1 MADTLDFLL
10 EIGTEEMPSAPLI
23 NASKQLP
30 KLVVKMLDGAG
41 LSHGDVRVVSSPRR
55 LAAIVSDVACATEAV
70 HEVKR
75 GPKAQI
81 AFDADGNPTKAA
93 AGFAR
98 KCGIDASELTRKVD
112 EDGNEYVFAERNVPS
127 EPAMPILSA
136 LGHDVIAAIEWPNYR
151 SQRWGS
157 EHETFVRPIRWICA
171 LLGSEVVPVTYADV
185 TSGNTTRGH
194 RVLAPGEHA
203 VAEPAAYEQVL
214 KDSYVLGAEAREAAI
229 REGIAAIEAAR
240 PGSHVD
246 TPARIFDEVVNLCEW
261 PTVLVG
267 TFDEEFLRVPQE
279 IICESML
286 SNQRYFPIFDAE
298 GKLTREFVIV
308 SNADPKVS
316 DTVVSG
322 NERVVRPRL
331 DDAKFFFDEDL
342 KRPMEEFVERLG
354 IVTFQEKLGTTLQK
368 VQRMEKLAGAA
379 AAAAGED
386 VAGVANAVRAAHLAK
401 ADLVSQA
408 VVEFTNQQGVM
419 GGYYA
424 EDAGEAP
431 EVCAAI
437 REHYHPR
444 FAGDDLPSSI
454 CGKCVAIADKLDT
467 CCGIFAI
474 DEPPTGS
481 SDPYAVRRAAIG
493 IIAMLRT
500 MPTVG
505 LKDLIAASLDAY
517 AEQGLEF
524 DRAVVAEKVEQFFAG
539 RLKSIAKDEGILLDS
554 IEAVSAVGVID
565 PAEFFAR
572 ACALDAARAEQPE
585 TYEALAG
592 AFTRAHNLADAALGC
607 EVDTSILGDSELALL
622 RACEEGEGKVS
633 SALACKDFDAAC
645 SALAALKEPIDVFF
659 EDVMVMDENASLR
672 ENRLRLLN
680 RFVGVFTDVA
690 DFGLMAKKAQK

>member
-1 MADTLDFLL
+1 MADTKDFLL

-30 KLVVKMLDGAG
+30 KLVVKMLDEAG
-41 LSHGDVRVVSSPRR
+41 LAHGDVRVVSSPRR
-55 LAAIVSDVACATEAV
+55 LAAIVSDVACATEAI
-70 HEVKR
+70 HDVKR

-93 AGFAR
+93 EGFAR
-98 KCGIDASELTRKVD
+98 KCGVDASALTRGVA
-112 EDGNEYVFAERNVPS
+112 EDGNEYVFAEKNVPS

-157 EHETFVRPIRWICA
+157 EHETFVRPVRWICA
-171 LLGSEVVPVTYADV
+171 LLGEEVVPVSYADV
-185 TSGNTTRGH
+185 KSGNTTRGH
-194 RVLAPGEHA
+194 RVLAPGEHV
-203 VAEPAAYEQVL
+203 VADPSCYERVL
-214 KDSYVLGAEAREAAI
+214 EDSFVLSSDRREAAI
-229 REGIAAIEAAR
+229 REGIAAIEAER

-267 TFDEEFLRVPQE
+267 KFDEEFLRVPQE

-316 DTVVSG
+316 DTVVAG

-342 KRPMEEFVERLG
+342 KRPMEEFVQRLG

-368 VQRMEKLAGAA
+368 VQRMEKLAAAA

-386 VAGVANAVRAAHLAK
+386 EAGVASAVRAAHLAK

-424 EDAGEAP
+424 EAAGEAP

-437 REHYHPR
+437 REHYRPR
-444 FAGDDLPSSI
+444 FAGDELPSGI

-500 MPTVG
+500 LPSVS
-505 LKDLIAASLDAY
+505 LKSLISESLAAY

-524 DRAVVAEKVEQFFAG
+524 DREAVAQKVEQFFAG
-539 RLKSIAKDEGILLDS
+539 RLKSIAKDEGIRLDS

-565 PAEFFAR
+565 PAEFIAR
-572 ACALDAARAEQPE
+572 ARALDSARAEQPE
-585 TYEALAG
+585 LFEALAG
-592 AFTRAHNLADAALGC
+592 AFTRAHNLADASLGC
-607 EVDTSILGDSELALL
+607 DVDTSILGDSELALL
-622 RACEEGEGKVS
+622 SACEEGEEKVA
-633 SALACKDFDAAC
+633 SALARKDFDAAC
-645 SALAALKEPIDVFF
+645 SALAALKEPIDRFF
-659 EDVMVMDENASLR
+659 DDVLVMDEHDDVR

-680 RFVGVFTDVA
+680 RFASVFAGVA
-690 DFGLMAKKAQK
+690 DVSALSRKK

>member
-30 KLVVKMLDGAG
+30 KLVVKMLDEAG
-41 LSHGDVRVVSSPRR
+41 LSHGDVRVISSPRR
-55 LAAIVSDVACATEAV
+55 LAAIVADVACATEAV

-93 AGFAR
+93 EGFAR
-98 KCGIDASELTRKVD
+98 KCGVETSALTRKVD
-112 EDGNEYVFAERNVPS
+112 EDGNEYVFAEKNVPS

-157 EHETFVRPIRWICA
+157 EHETFVRPIRWICS
-171 LLGSEVVPVTYADV
+171 LLGEEVVPVSYADV
-185 TSGNTTRGH
+185 TSDNTTRGH
-194 RVLAPGEHA
+194 RVLAPGDH
-203 VAEPAAYEQVL
+203 VVSSPAAYEQVL
-214 KDSYVLGAEAREAAI
+214 KDSFVLGAEAREAAI

-246 TPARIFDEVVNLCEW
+246 TPKRIFDEVVNLCEW

-267 TFDEEFLRVPQE
+267 KFDEEFLRVPQE

-286 SNQRYFPIFDAE
+286 SNQRYFPIFDAA

-316 DTVVSG
+316 ATVVSG

-342 KRPMEEFVERLG
+342 KRPMEEFVQRLG

-368 VQRMEKLAGAA
+368 VQRMEKLAAA
-379 AAAAGED
+379 VALGAGED
-386 VAGVANAVRAAHLAK
+386 EQGVELAVRAAHLAK

-424 EDAGEAP
+424 EAAGEAP

-437 REHYHPR
+437 REHYRPR
-444 FAGDDLPSSI
+444 FAGDELPSGV
-454 CGKCVAIADKLDT
+454 CGKCVAVADKLDT

-500 MPTVG
+500 LPSVSLKG
-505 LKDLIAASLDAY
+505 LISESLAAY

-524 DRAVVAEKVEQFFAG
+524 DLEAVAQKVEQFFAG
-539 RLKSIAKDEGILLDS
+539 RLKSIAKDEGVRLDS

-565 PAEFFAR
+565 PAEFIAR
-572 ACALDAARAEQPE
+572 ARALDSARAEQPE
-585 TYEALAG
+585 LFEALAG
-592 AFTRAHNLADAALGC
+592 AFTRAHNLADASLGC
-607 EVDTSILGDSELALL
+607 DVDTSILGDSELALL
-622 RACEEGEGKVS
+622 SACEEGEEKVA
-633 SALACKDFDAAC
+633 SALAQKDFDAAC
-645 SALAALKEPIDVFF
+645 SALAALKEPIDRFF
-659 EDVMVMDENASLR
+659 DDVLVMDEHDDVR

-680 RFVGVFTDVA
+680 RFASVFAGVA
-690 DFGLMAKKAQK
+690 DVSALSRKK

>member
-1 MADTLDFLL
+1 MADTKDFLL

-30 KLVVKMLDGAG
+30 KLVVKMLDEAG
-41 LSHGDVRVVSSPRR
+41 LAHGEVRVVSSPRR
-55 LAAIVSDVACATEAV
+55 LAAIVADVACATEAI
-70 HEVKR
+70 HDVKR

-93 AGFAR
+93 EGFAR
-98 KCGIDASELTRKVD
+98 KCGVDASALTRNVS
-112 EDGNEYVFAERNVPS
+112 EDGNEYVFAEKNVPS

-157 EHETFVRPIRWICA
+157 EHETFVRPVRWICA
-171 LLGSEVVPVTYADV
+171 LLGEEVVPVSYADV
-185 TSGNTTRGH
+185 KSGNTTRGH
-194 RVLAPGEHA
+194 RVLAPGEHV
-203 VAEPAAYEQVL
+203 VADPSCYERVL
-214 KDSYVLGAEAREAAI
+214 EDSFVLSSDRREAAI
-229 REGIAAIEAAR
+229 REGIAAIEAER
-240 PGSHVD
+240 PGSRVD

-267 TFDEEFLRVPQE
+267 KFDEEFLRVPQE

-316 DTVVSG
+316 DTVVAG

-342 KRPMEEFVERLG
+342 KRPMEEFVQRLG

-368 VQRMEKLAGAA
+368 VQRMEKLAAA
-379 AAAAGED
+379 VALGAGED
-386 VAGVANAVRAAHLAK
+386 EQGVELAVRAAHLAK
-401 ADLVSQA
+401 ADLVSQT

-424 EDAGEAP
+424 EAAGEAP
-431 EVCAAI
+431 AVCAAI
-437 REHYHPR
+437 REHYRPR
-444 FAGDDLPSSI
+444 FAGDELPSGV
-454 CGKCVAIADKLDT
+454 CGKCVAVADKLDT

-500 MPTVG
+500 LPSVSLKG
-505 LKDLIAASLDAY
+505 LISESLAAY

-524 DRAVVAEKVEQFFAG
+524 ALEVVAQKVEQFFAG
-539 RLKSIAKDEGILLDS
+539 RLKSIAKDEGVRLDS

-565 PAEFFAR
+565 PAEFIAR
-572 ACALDAARAEQPE
+572 ARALDSARAEQPE
-585 TYEALAG
+585 LFEALAG
-592 AFTRAHNLADAALGC
+592 AFTRAHNLADASLGC
-607 EVDTSILGDSELALL
+607 DVDTSMLGDSELALL
-622 RACEEGEGKVS
+622 SACEEGEEKVA
-633 SALACKDFDAAC
+633 SALAQKDFDAAC
-645 SALAALKEPIDVFF
+645 SALAALKEPIDRFF
-659 EDVMVMDENASLR
+659 DDVLVMDEHDDVR

-680 RFVGVFTDVA
+680 RFASVFAGVA
-690 DFGLMAKKAQK
+690 DVSALSRKK

>member
-1 MADTLDFLL
+1 MADTKDFLL

-30 KLVVKMLDGAG
+30 KLVVKMLDEAG
-41 LSHGDVRVVSSPRR
+41 LAHGEVRVVSSPRR
-55 LAAIVSDVACATEAV
+55 LAAIVADVACATEAI
-70 HEVKR
+70 HDVKR

-81 AFDADGNPTKAA
+81 AFDADGNPTRAA
-93 AGFAR
+93 EGFAR
-98 KCGIDASELTRKVD
+98 KCGVDASALTRNVA
-112 EDGNEYVFAERNVPS
+112 EDGNEYVFAEKNVPS

-157 EHETFVRPIRWICA
+157 EHETFVRPVRWICA
-171 LLGSEVVPVTYADV
+171 LLGKEVVPVSYADV
-185 TSGNTTRGH
+185 KSGNTTRGH
-194 RVLAPGEHA
+194 RVLAPGEHV
-203 VAEPAAYEQVL
+203 VADPSCYERVL
-214 KDSYVLGAEAREAAI
+214 EDSFVLSSDRREAAI
-229 REGIAAIEAAR
+229 REGIAAIEAER
-240 PGSHVD
+240 PGSRVD

-267 TFDEEFLRVPQE
+267 KFDEEFLRVPQE

-316 DTVVSG
+316 GTVVAG

-342 KRPMEEFVERLG
+342 KRPMEEFVQRLG

-368 VQRMEKLAGAA
+368 VQRMEKLAAAVARGA
-379 AAAAGED
+379 GQDEQ
-386 VAGVANAVRAAHLAK
+386 GIELAVRAAHLAK

-424 EDAGEAP
+424 EAAGEAP

-437 REHYHPR
+437 REHYRPR
-444 FAGDDLPSSI
+444 FAGDELPSGV

-500 MPTVG
+500 LPSVSLKG
-505 LKDLIAASLDAY
+505 LISESLAAY

-524 DRAVVAEKVEQFFAG
+524 DLETVAQKVEQFFAG
-539 RLKSIAKDEGILLDS
+539 RLKSIAKDEGIRLDS

-565 PAEFFAR
+565 PAEFIAR
-572 ACALDAARAEQPE
+572 ARALDSARAEQPE
-585 TYEALAG
+585 LFEALAG
-592 AFTRAHNLADAALGC
+592 AFTRAHNLADASLGC
-607 EVDTSILGDSELALL
+607 DVDTSILGDSELALL
-622 RACEEGEGKVS
+622 SACEEGEEKVA
-633 SALACKDFDAAC
+633 SALARKDFDAAC
-645 SALAALKEPIDVFF
+645 SALAALKEPIDRFF
-659 EDVMVMDENASLR
+659 DDVLVMDEHDDVR

-680 RFVGVFTDVA
+680 RFASVFAGVA
-690 DFGLMAKKAQK
+690 DVSALSRKK

>member
-30 KLVVKMLDGAG
+30 KLVVKMLDEAG
-41 LSHGDVRVVSSPRR
+41 LAHGDVRVVSSPRR

-157 EHETFVRPIRWICA
+157 EHETFVRPIRWICS

-229 REGIAAIEAAR
+229 PER

-424 EDAGEAP
+424 EAAGEAP

-437 REHYHPR
+437 REHYRPR
-444 FAGDDLPSSI
+444 FAGDDLPSAI

-500 MPTVG
+500 MPAVG

>member
-10 EIGTEEMPSAPLI
+10 EIGCEEMPSAPLM
-23 NASKQLP
+23 NAAKQLP
-30 KLVVKMLDGAG
+30 KLVRKRLDAAG
-41 LSHGDVRVVSSPRR
+41 LAHGDVRVISSPRR
-55 LAAIVSDVACATEAV
+55 LAAIVSDVACETEAV
-70 HEVKR
+70 HEVMR

-93 AGFAR
+93 CGFAR
-98 KCGIDASELTRKVD
+98 KCGVDAADLARRVAD
-112 EDGNEYVFAERNVPS
+112 DGNEYVFAEKSVPS

-136 LGHDVIAAIEWPNYR
+136 LSHDVIADIEWPNYR

-171 LLGSEVVPVTYADV
+171 LLGSEVIPVTYADV

-194 RVLAPGEHA
+194 RVLAPGEH
-203 VAEPAAYEQVL
+203 VVSEPAAYESVL
-214 KDSYVLGAEAREAAI
+214 EGAFVLSAERRERVI

-240 PGSHVD
+240 PGVRVD
-246 TPARIFDEVVNLCEW
+246 TPKKTFDEVVNLCEW
-261 PTVLVG
+261 PSVLVG
-267 TFDEEFLRVPQE
+267 TFDEEFLKVPHE

-286 SNQRYFPIFDAE
+286 SNQRYFPIFDGQ

-316 DTVVSG
+316 ATVIAG

-331 DDAKFFFDEDL
+331 DDAKFFFEEDL
-342 KRPMEEFVERLG
+342 KHPMEEFVERLG

-368 VQRMEKLAGAA
+368 VQRMEKLAGAV

-386 VAGVANAVRAAHLAK
+386 EAGVANAVRAAHLAK

-408 VVEFTNQQGVM
+408 VVEFTSQQGVM

-424 EDAGEAP
+424 EAAGEPAD
-431 EVCAAI
+431 VCAAI
-437 REHYHPR
+437 REHYRPR
-444 FAGDDLPSSI
+444 FAGDELPGGT

-467 CCGIFAI
+467 ACGIFAI

-500 MPTVG
+500 MPTVH
-505 LKDLIAASLDAY
+505 LKDLISLALDSY

-524 DRAVVAEKVEQFFAG
+524 EASTVAADVEKFFAG
-539 RLKSIAKDEGILLDS
+539 RLAAIAKDEGISPDT
-554 IEAVSAVGVID
+554 IEAVSSVGVID
-565 PAEFFAR
+565 PAEFLAR
-572 ACALDAARAEQPE
+572 ASALEAARANAPE
-585 TYEALAG
+585 LFEDLAV
-592 AFTRAHNLADAALGC
+592 AYARAHNLADTDLGC
-607 EVDTSILGDSELALL
+607 EVDVALLGDAEKNLLA
-622 RACEEGEGKVS
+622 ACEEGEKKVS
-633 SALACKDFDAAC
+633 GCIAAADFAGACAALAE
-645 SALAALKEPIDVFF
+645 LREPIDRFF
-659 EDVMVMDENASLR
+659 EDVLVMDEDTRVR

-680 RFVGVFTDVA
+680 RFASVFADVA
-690 DFGLMAKKAQK
+690 NIGALSRKK

>member
-30 KLVVKMLDGAG
+30 KLVVKMLDEAG
-41 LSHGDVRVVSSPRR
+41 LAHGDVRVVSSPRR

-229 REGIAAIEAAR
+229 REGIVAIEAER

-424 EDAGEAP
+424 EAAGEAP
-431 EVCAAI
+431 EVCTAI
-437 REHYHPR
+437 REHYRPR
-444 FAGDDLPSSI
+444 FAGDDLPSDI

-524 DRAVVAEKVEQFFAG
+524 DRTVVAEKVEQFFAG

-645 SALAALKEPIDVFF
+645 SALAALKEPIDAFF